1 MTDKEL
7 KKLHR
12 RDLLELLIH
21 QTEDNEKLQ
30 SDVDLLNAQLQSKN
44 VNMAKAGSIA
54 EAVVQVNEVFQKAD
68 KIAEEYIENVRL
80 LSERQEETCARMER
94 ECQEKC
100 DAMVEEAE
108 NQCKAKRKEAE
119 EFWAGL
125 SARLD
130 AFYNEHAGLRE
141 ILAIKGNQIG

>member
-21 QTEDNEKLQ
+21 QTEDNERLQ
-30 SDVDLLNAQLQSKN
+30 SEVDLINAQLQSKS
-44 VNMAKAGSIA
+44 VNLSKAGSIA

-80 LSERQEETCARMER
+80 LSERQEEACARMER

-100 DAMVEEAE
+100 DAMVEDAE
-108 NQCKAKRKEAE
+108 RKCEEKKKEAE
-119 EFWAGL
+119 DFWAGL
-125 SARLD
+125 SSRLD
-130 AFYNEHAGLRE
+130 AFYKEHAGLRE
-141 ILAIKGNQIG
+141 ILAIKGNQI

>member
-12 RDLLELLIH
+12 RDLLELLIQ

-30 SDVDLLNAQLQSKN
+30 SRVDLMNAQLQSRN
-44 VNMAKAGSIA
+44 INLSKAGSIA
-54 EAVVQVNEVFQKAD
+54 EAVVQVNEVYQRAD
-68 KIAEEYIENVRL
+68 KIAEEYLQNVRL
-80 LSERQEETCARMER
+80 LSERQEEACARMER

-100 DAMVEEAE
+100 DVMVEDAE
-108 NQCKAKRKEAE
+108 KQCAAKRKEAE
-119 EFWAGL
+119 EYWAGL

-130 AFYNEHAGLRE
+130 NFYNEHAGLRE
-141 ILAIKGNQIG
+141 ILAIKGNQI